1 MSEDYYFL
9 VLQQNITL
17 IKKKKKKDFQSVYFS
32 GSEMLLEL
40 KS

>member
-17 IKKKKKKDFQSVYFS
+17 IKKKKKDFQSVYFS